1 MEPTLSQMDDYNGNE
16 SLEKRRTVYMVI
28 GLLLALGLG
37 YTMIK
42 TSLDSNMGSGAIPY
56 QYQMMK

>member
-16 SLEKRRTVYMVI
+16 SPQKRRTVYMVI

-42 TSLDSNMGSGAIPY
+42 TSLDANMGSGAIPY